1 MKKQRQIPG
10 MMKRRRF
17 TLVEMTVAMSIFAI
31 LMLIMMQLFGSI
43 QTIWRTS
50 NHKATA
56 SEDARFVTRLI
67 KDMLETPVSDGTAQC
82 VFYYQKNANS
92 SKRENPSKPSLWIA
106 TTKPFNGIT
115 APYEAAFFLEKKEV
129 AGKKDW
135 SNPLYDLYLAFTPA
149 SDANYDI
156 TTNANAYGSIIAI
169 DTSSPSTNL
178 LLLENVA
185 DFYVTPV
192 PETAIAS
199 GVGSKTAP
207 TRYRVVLKLLEN
219 PENADRYV
227 KNGDADNTYT
237 RTFSLV
243 VENKTTP

>member
-82 VFYYQKNANS
+82 VFYYQKNAGS
-92 SKRENPSKPSLWIA
+92 SSRSNPSLWIA

-115 APYEAAFFLEKKEV
+115 APYEAAFYLEEPEEAK
-129 AGKKDW
+129 GG

-149 SDANYDI
+149 TDSNYDI
-156 TTNANAYGSIIAI
+156 TNANAY
-169 DTSSPSTNL
+169 SSAAAKASNAPETKL

-185 DFYVTPV
+185 DFFVTPI

-207 TRYRVVLKLLEN
+207 MRYRIVLKLLEN

>member
-56 SEDARFVTRLI
+56 SEDARFVTRLV
-67 KDMLETPVSDGTAQC
+67 KDMLETPISDGTAQC
-82 VFYYQKNANS
+82 VFYYQKNAAS
-92 SKRENPSKPSLWIA
+92 SSRSNPSLWIA

-115 APYEAAFFLEKKEV
+115 APYEAAFYLEKV
-129 AGKKDW
+129 KDG
-135 SNPLYDLYLAFTPA
+135 SNPLYNLYLAFTCPPENPA
-149 SDANYDI
+149 TPDGYDI
-156 TTNANAYGSIIAI
+156 TTNANAY
-169 DTSSPSTNL
+169 STAAAEASNAPQTKL

>member
-82 VFYYQKNANS
+82 VFYYQKNAAS
-92 SKRENPSKPSLWIA
+92 SSRSNPSLWIA

-115 APYEAAFFLEKKEV
+115 APYEAAFYLEKV
-129 AGKKDW
+129 KDG

>member
-82 VFYYQKNANS
+82 VFYYQKNA
-92 SKRENPSKPSLWIA
+92 A
-106 TTKPFNGIT
+106 
-115 APYEAAFFLEKKEV
+115 
-129 AGKKDW
+129 
-135 SNPLYDLYLAFTPA
+135 
-149 SDANYDI
+149 
-156 TTNANAYGSIIAI
+156 
-169 DTSSPSTNL
+169 
-178 LLLENVA
+178 
-185 DFYVTPV
+185 
-192 PETAIAS
+192 
-199 GVGSKTAP
+199 
-207 TRYRVVLKLLEN
+207 
-219 PENADRYV
+219 
-227 KNGDADNTYT
+227 
-237 RTFSLV
+237 
-243 VENKTTP
+243 

>member
-82 VFYYQKNANS
+82 VFYYQKNAGS
-92 SKRENPSKPSLWIA
+92 SSRSNPSLWIA

-115 APYEAAFFLEKKEV
+115 APYEAAFYLEEAK
-129 AGKKDW
+129 GG
-135 SNPLYDLYLAFTPA
+135 SNPLYNLYLAFTPTTD
-149 SDANYDI
+149 SNYDI
-156 TTNANAYGSIIAI
+156 TTNANAY
-169 DTSSPSTNL
+169 STAAAEASNAPETKL

-185 DFYVTPV
+185 DFFVTPI

>member
-10 MMKRRRF
+10 MIKRHRF

-43 QTIWRTS
+43 QTIWRKS
-50 NHKATA
+50 NHRATT

-82 VFYYQKNANS
+82 VFYYQKNAKS
-92 SKRENPSKPSLWIA
+92 SSRTSPSLWVA
-106 TTKPFNGIT
+106 TTKPFNAIT
-115 APYEAAFFLEKKEV
+115 TPYEAAFYLEET
-129 AGKKDW
+129 KDGN
-135 SNPLYDLYLAFTPA
+135 NPLYNLYLAFTCAPA
-149 SDANYDI
+149 DPATPNGYDI
-156 TTNANAYGSIIAI
+156 TTNTNAYNTAVTENSG
-169 DTSSPSTNL
+169 TPQTKL

-185 DFYVTPV
+185 DFFVTPI

-199 GVGSKTAP
+199 GVGSKTPP

-227 KNGDADNTYT
+227 KDGDADNVYT

-243 VENKTTP
+243 VENKTTTP

>member
-82 VFYYQKNANS
+82 VFYYQKNAAS
-92 SKRENPSKPSLWIA
+92 SSRSNPSLWIA

-115 APYEAAFFLEKKEV
+115 APYEAAFYLEKV
-129 AGKKDW
+129 KDG

-156 TTNANAYGSIIAI
+156 TTNANAC
-169 DTSSPSTNL
+169 STAAAEASNAPQTKL

-192 PETAIAS
+192 PETAIAP